1 MKTQYVN
8 RYISDGTSALAS
20 KPCEFTLL
28 EGKASVAQDAAPSA
42 EFLNEQPIA
51 SYSPFS
57 GKQLFV
63 AALALVAIVC
73 LLVSAYN
80 FRAMAIENELLDK
93 LQYAPVETI
102 TVQPGDS
109 LWKIAED
116 HSVSGVSTTDMVRYI
131 QKINHISSDRLVS
144 GQLLKIP
151 VA

>member
-1 MKTQYVN
+1 MKKQYVN
-8 RYISDGTSALAS
+8 RYISDGTSALAPR
-20 KPCEFTLL
+20 PCEFTLL
-28 EGKASVAQDAAPSA
+28 EGGAYIAISA
-42 EFLNEQPIA
+42 EFLNKRPSA
-51 SYSPFS
+51 SYRPFS
-57 GKQLFV
+57 RKQLFV

-73 LLVSAYN
+73 FLVSTYN
-80 FRAMAIENELLDK
+80 FRATAIENEILDK

-116 HSVSGVSTTDMVRYI
+116 HSVSGVSTTDMVRYV

-151 VA
+151 VV